1 MEIIITKLSSSTKGY
16 CHLTIEA
23 NGWNRVEILV
33 QFHHVERCGFPGPV
47 QSDHDDV
54 EELASTL
61 QWEGV
66 QESVGVFS
74 CHLECTEETRQGSQY
89 LLWMRPRL
97 GNS

>member
-1 MEIIITKLSSSTKGY
+1 MTSRDFPSLSLSGNNYYQAEQLQKCY
-16 CHLTIEA
+16 CHLTVEA

-74 CHLECTEETRQGSQY
+74 CHLECTEETRQGS
-89 LLWMRPRL
+89 
-97 GNS
+97 